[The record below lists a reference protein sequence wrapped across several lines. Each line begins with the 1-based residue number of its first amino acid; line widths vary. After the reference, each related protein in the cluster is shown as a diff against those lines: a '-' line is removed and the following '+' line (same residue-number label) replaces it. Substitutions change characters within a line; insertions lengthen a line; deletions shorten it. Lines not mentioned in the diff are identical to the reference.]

1 MSSYIAEAS
10 PLEASL
16 MARIQNQEE
25 GAFQELFTQ
34 FQQRIYR
41 TALRILKEKQFAED
55 ALQETFLNVYRAA
68 PTFRGDST
76 LGTWMNRIAVNAS
89 LEILRRNR
97 KHQQRNDLDISS
109 ERTLTDPKQLSPYD
123 YLKKREVGKKV
134 AAGLEKLGEKHREV
148 IYRHDLEGYT
158 IREISIQ
165 LNIAEGTV
173 KSRLFYGRELL
184 KQHFTSGLN

>member
-97 KHQQRNDLDISS
+97 KHPHRNDLDISS
-109 ERTLTDPKQLSPYD
+109 E
-123 YLKKREVGKKV
+123 
-134 AAGLEKLGEKHREV
+134 
-148 IYRHDLEGYT
+148 
-158 IREISIQ
+158 
-165 LNIAEGTV
+165 
-173 KSRLFYGRELL
+173 
-184 KQHFTSGLN
+184 

>member
-16 MARIQNQEE
+16 MARVQNQEE

-97 KHQQRNDLDISS
+97 KHQQRNGLDISS
-109 ERTLTDPKQLSPYD
+109 EWALIDSRQLSPYD
-123 YLKKREVGKKV
+123 SLKKREARKRV
-134 AAGLEKLGEKHREV
+134 AAGLEKLRDKHREV

-158 IREISIQ
+158 IREIAVQ
-165 LNIAEGTV
+165 LNIAEGTI

-184 KQHFTSGLN
+184 KRHFTSGLN

>member
-16 MARIQNQEE
+16 MSRIQNQEE

-55 ALQETFLNVYRAA
+55 ALQETFLNVYRSA

-109 ERTLTDPKQLSPYD
+109 ERTLIDPRQLSPYD
-123 YLKKREVGKKV
+123 SLKKSEVGKKV
-134 AAGLEKLGEKHREV
+134 DAGLQKLGEKHREV

-158 IREISIQ
+158 IREIAVQ